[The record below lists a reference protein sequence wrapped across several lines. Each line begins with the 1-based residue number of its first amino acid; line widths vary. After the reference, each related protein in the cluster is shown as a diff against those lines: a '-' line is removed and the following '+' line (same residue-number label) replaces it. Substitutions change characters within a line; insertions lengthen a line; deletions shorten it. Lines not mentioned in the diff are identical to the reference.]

1 VAFAV
6 VADKGASGDTIRVT
20 GKGEAGDTVSLFDGT
35 KLVGSAKVAAGGA
48 WSIATAKPLSI
59 GAHSLTAS
67 ETDVAGNRSK
77 ASPAQSLSLVRAAP
91 NRAVFVGTAGRD
103 QFTGGGGS
111 DVFKFSASALAASD
125 AVKGGAGADYLT
137 LTSAG
142 TVRAGGVAGVE
153 TWYLAGGAANSL
165 TLANANFAG
174 AAGATITIVGGA
186 NSNRLSE
193 AAVSAADR
201 AILRGSAGADT
212 LIAGRHATMTGG
224 AGNDRFELTL
234 RGSPA
239 TPDRNTIADF
249 RHGADKLGLAETGFG
264 LGAAPKAATLFRANP
279 TGAFATT
286 AQRFAYNTATGVLRF
301 DADGKGGGSSPLT
314 IATLGGHPTL
324 SAGDL
329 FFFAGASG

>member
-1 VAFAV
+1 
-6 VADKGASGDTIRVT
+6 
-20 GKGEAGDTVSLFDGT
+20 
-35 KLVGSAKVAAGGA
+35 
-48 WSIATAKPLSI
+48 
-59 GAHSLTAS
+59 
-67 ETDVAGNRSK
+67 
-77 ASPAQSLSLVRAAP
+77 
-91 NRAVFVGTAGRD
+91 
-103 QFTGGGGS
+103 
-111 DVFKFSASALAASD
+111 
-125 AVKGGAGADYLT
+125 LT

-186 NSNRLSE
+186 NGNRLSE

-201 AILRGSAGADT
+201 AILRGGAGADT

-249 RHGADKLGLAETGFG
+249 KHGADKLGLSETGFG
-264 LGAAPKAATLFRANP
+264 LGAAPKATTLFRANA
-279 TGAFATT
+279 TGAFATA
-286 AQRFAYNTATGVLRF
+286 AQRFAYSTATGVLRF

-314 IATLGGHPTL
+314 IATLTGHPTL
-324 SAGDL
+324 SAADL